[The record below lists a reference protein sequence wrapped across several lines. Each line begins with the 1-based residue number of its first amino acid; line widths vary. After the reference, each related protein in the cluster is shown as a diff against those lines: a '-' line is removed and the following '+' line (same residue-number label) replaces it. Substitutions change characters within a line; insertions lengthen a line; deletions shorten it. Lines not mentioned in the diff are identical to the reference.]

1 MSRLRGGES
10 VASFEGSLV
19 SRSIPIDPPSFQAV
33 LQAAPAPRTVWAA
46 PNDASIES
54 TENDRDPTIVG
65 SGAAAVLRADGP
77 ARFERIRNQADALV
91 ADSDTDTTWA
101 ARPRLFGGF
110 AFHDDHEPA
119 PPWTGFSGAQF
130 VLPRIQI
137 TWGDDAAWLTTNA
150 VGDAPALETRIERA
164 HRWVSSLSATGP
176 TADPPGIHHR
186 ERLTDRSTWRT
197 AVTASID
204 RIRAGELRKVVLAQ
218 ALRATLDGELSVAD
232 TLCRLRESYPDCFGF
247 LVDATDG
254 RYFLGATP
262 ERLVSLQGRSV
273 HTGALAGTTG
283 RGNTPT
289 EDDRLAR
296 TLRESEKNAHEH
308 DLVVNAIR
316 EQLDPFTRQITT
328 GDRRVRRLATVQ
340 HLETPLSA
348 TLARDEHVLSLVE
361 ALHPTPAVGGL
372 PPDRALTTIRTT
384 EPFDRGWYAA
394 PVGWFDTEGNG
405 SFAVALRSTVATR
418 DVATL
423 FAGVG
428 IVSDSDPD
436 DEWDEVQLKYRPVLD
451 ALQ

>member
-46 PNDASIES
+46 PDDTDTES
-54 TENDRDPTIVG
+54 TENDRDPTVIG
-65 SGAAAVLRADGP
+65 SGAAVVLRADGP
-77 ARFERIRNQADALV
+77 ARFERIRSQADALV
-91 ADSDTDTTWA
+91 TDADTDTAWP

-110 AFHDDHEPA
+110 AFHDDHDPT

-137 TWGDDAAWLTTNA
+137 TWKDDTAWLTTNA
-150 VGDAPALETRIERA
+150 IGDSPALETRIERA
-164 HRWVSSLSATGP
+164 HRWVESLSATGP

-186 ERLTDRSTWRT
+186 ERLTDRATWRT
-197 AVTASID
+197 AVTRSID

-218 ALRATLDGELSVAD
+218 ALRATVDGKLSTAD

-247 LVDATDG
+247 LVDATEG
-254 RYFLGATP
+254 RHFLGATP
-262 ERLVSLQGRSV
+262 ERLVSLRGQSI
-273 HTGALAGTTG
+273 HTGALAGTIG
-283 RGNTPT
+283 RGNTPE
-289 EDDRLAR
+289 EDERLAR
-296 TLRESEKNAHEH
+296 ELQESEKNAHEH

-316 EQLDPFTRQITT
+316 EQLAPFTRQITT
-328 GDRRVRRLATVQ
+328 DDRRVRRFATVQ
-340 HLETPLSA
+340 HLETPMSA
-348 TLARDEHVLSLVE
+348 KLAREEHVLSLVE

-405 SFAVALRSTVATR
+405 SFAVALRSAVATQ